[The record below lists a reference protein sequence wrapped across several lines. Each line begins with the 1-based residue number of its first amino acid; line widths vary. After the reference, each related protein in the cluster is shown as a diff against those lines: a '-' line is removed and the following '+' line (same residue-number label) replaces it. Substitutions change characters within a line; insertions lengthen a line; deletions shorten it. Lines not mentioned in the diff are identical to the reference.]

1 MVAMSIDQPTHQ
13 EVLDATAETERT
25 MTPQTVSINMYE
37 AGSVLVVLAPMPA
50 VQPDDV
56 TVELRPGELRFWA
69 HVRSAGPRD
78 YLIHEWEYGGFER
91 EVELPDGYGGQVE
104 ATLANGQLA
113 IRVHRGTTTDTVRVQ
128 PNDPGR

>member
-1 MVAMSIDQPTHQ
+1 MSIDQPTHQ

-25 MTPQTVSINMYE
+25 MRPQTVSINMYE

-78 YLIHEWEYGGFER
+78 YLIHEWQYGGFER
-91 EVELPDGYGGQVE
+91 EVEVPEGYGGEVE

-113 IRVHRGTTTDTVRVQ
+113 IRIHRGTTTDTVRVQ
-128 PNDPGR
+128 PTDPGR

>member
-1 MVAMSIDQPTHQ
+1 MSIDQPTHQ

-25 MTPQTVSINMYE
+25 MRPQTVSINMYE
-37 AGSVLVVLAPMPA
+37 AGSALVVLAPMPA

-91 EVELPDGYGGQVE
+91 EVEVPEGYGGEVE

-113 IRVHRGTTTDTVRVQ
+113 IRIHRGTTTDTVRVQ
-128 PNDPGR
+128 PTDPGR